1 MPSQSAADHPT
12 AFPAFHL
19 AGWRVKQT
27 SSFLV
32 TCKLLASLHNSVHL
46 YNAHIPAQTQASKPE
61 PSQPSSSQIQYSVAS
76 RSSVQ
81 VPARQFPLEFP
92 DVPNLHVGRR
102 TRFNLC
108 LLELLK
114 RKILGWHKCYTT
126 VSGAGVFFVD
136 YRNDL
141 LLLLLRFHIKLNL
154 EPCGVAWFGVLDGTV
169 VGPRCVPSE
178 RDAETGSRPKNRRL
192 CVVRFHADP
201 STRQAACVYIS
212 TTMNISNDWQ
222 SSVTAFSCR
231 DAKWDNCGN
240 GFCPWHP
247 GPVSRWVV
255 RNEMGALYSD
265 EFY

>member
-1 MPSQSAADHPT
+1 MPSPSAADHPT

-32 TCKLLASLHNSVHL
+32 TCKLLASLHNSVVHL
-46 YNAHIPAQTQASKPE
+46 YNAHIPAQTQASLAQAKYN
-61 PSQPSSSQIQYSVAS
+61 IQWH
-76 RSSVQ
+76 
-81 VPARQFPLEFP
+81 PAARFRCQQGSFLWSFRTYLRPTC
-92 DVPNLHVGRR
+92 R

-108 LLELLK
+108 LLKLLK

-136 YRNDL
+136 YRNDLL